1 MAKLKSGNRVELQEV
16 ESVIREID
24 FIEDVTVQTIKHGT
38 NNELVAYVVCEDL
51 DNIEESVC
59 DYIANNKPNYMVPS
73 FVVRLD
79 NIPLTVNGKVD
90 KHNLPEVDD
99 GSLRVEY
106 VAPRNETEK
115 EIVEAF
121 EEVFNQEKISIY
133 DDFVRLGGD
142 SLTAIKINTILS
154 NKMNDIM
161 SILRNRTPYRIA
173 QGLNENYDYGFELVK
188 KGSKNQ
194 NMFILPP
201 IGGVS
206 FLLMNLV
213 NNIDFE
219 GNVYLIDDFKY
230 SLTLDEIK
238 DIENNHILTL
248 NRYYDAIKDIF
259 QDGDIIVGYSLGCIY
274 ALLIA
279 EKLEKTKQIN
289 KCILIDGTLK
299 FVKEKKSEKED
310 MDDFEDID
318 EELYEYVIE
327 RYSDEF
333 KDKLIEIY
341 YLNSYRDFH
350 TPQIMSYIL
359 YLSTSNSFNED
370 LDNISDNYEFI
381 YVDSTHENIID
392 KDVNKIKKY
401 FK

>member
-1 MAKLKSGNRVELQEV
+1 
-16 ESVIREID
+16 
-24 FIEDVTVQTIKHGT
+24 
-38 NNELVAYVVCEDL
+38 
-51 DNIEESVC
+51 
-59 DYIANNKPNYMVPS
+59 
-73 FVVRLD
+73 
-79 NIPLTVNGKVD
+79 
-90 KHNLPEVDD
+90 
-99 GSLRVEY
+99 
-106 VAPRNETEK
+106 
-115 EIVEAF
+115 
-121 EEVFNQEKISIY
+121 
-133 DDFVRLGGD
+133 
-142 SLTAIKINTILS
+142 
-154 NKMNDIM
+154 MNDIM

>member
-1 MAKLKSGNRVELQEV
+1 MKAKTKAFYNAVVDVDLFYTIYDYLRFNPGCAKDYNIFSTV
-16 ESVIREID
+16 D
-24 FIEDVTVQTIKHGT
+24 FDNLTFEDWKYLAKDAISWLVHRQLPNVYIMCNEERAPSADTWGTLYYQT
-38 NNELVAYVVCEDL
+38 L
-51 DNIEESVC
+51 
-59 DYIANNKPNYMVPS
+59 NYMMIKDS
-73 FVVRLD
+73 
-79 NIPLTVNGKVD
+79 NIRKAMR
-90 KHNLPEVDD
+90 
-99 GSLRVEY
+99 S
-106 VAPRNETEK
+106 
-115 EIVEAF
+115 
-121 EEVFNQEKISIY
+121 
-133 DDFVRLGGD
+133 
-142 SLTAIKINTILS
+142 
-154 NKMNDIM
+154 M
-161 SILRNRTPYRIA
+161 
-173 QGLNENYDYGFELVK
+173 
-188 KGSKNQ
+188 
-194 NMFILPP
+194 
-201 IGGVS
+201 
-206 FLLMNLV
+206 
-213 NNIDFE
+213 
-219 GNVYLIDDFKY
+219 
-230 SLTLDEIK
+230 TLDEIK